1 MKKGIFNT
9 VIVLLLALAVNAQ
22 TPVAEFTASIQEGCS
37 PLAVAFTDRS
47 TGDPKYWNWDF
58 GNGQLSNQRNP
69 TTTYS
74 APGTYTVTLVV
85 RNQNG
90 VNAITKTDYITI
102 FPSPSVGLSA
112 NITTA
117 CLPAAIQFTGTANT
131 SVGTITSYA
140 WDFGDGNTSTEQNP
154 SHIYGQTGYYSV
166 SLTATSS
173 NGCVGRAG
181 AGRYIRMV
189 SGIEAAF
196 LNTPSPECR
205 PPFNVAFTNESSG
218 PGTLTYEWDFGN
230 GSTSTDPN
238 PVALFNTSG
247 SYNVLLTTRS
257 NFGCVDTVIKS
268 VAVNAFTTD
277 FTNPDTVCIEQAVSF
292 QNASAPGVQS
302 FSWDFGDGT
311 GSSEVSPSKTFT
323 TPGSYTVKLVNKFSS
338 CSDSLLK
345 TIVVTG
351 KPVVDFTA
359 TNASGCQAPLVVDFQ
374 ANVPSAVSWQWDF
387 GDGNQ
392 GTGATAQHTYTAAG
406 DQNVTLTITTASGCQ
421 NSATKN
427 QFVRI
432 VTPTV
437 SISNSKPSGCA
448 PLNNVTPV
456 ANVNAIDGVASYA
469 WDLGNGV
476 TSSSATPSTNYTT
489 ADSYTISVTITTNG
503 GCTATNTSTV
513 RVGTPPTDVDF
524 SLTTAGDCISNEV
537 NFTATATGANEW
549 LWDFGDG
556 TTSTEENPQH
566 IYADTG
572 RFDVTLT
579 ALNNGCPAAAV
590 TKNDAVYKQAPVA
603 KFGFRLDCVNRLS
616 VAFGDTSIT
625 DASLTPLT
633 YLWEFGDGQTSNA
646 ATPPPHT
653 YATYGSYLARLTV
666 TNGAC
671 SSVVERTID
680 VSPLDST
687 FSVSKNPLCRGE
699 RVTLTAQENA
709 ANVQSYSW
717 SLNGGAPVSGVIPS
731 LDTSFNAL
739 GNPTVRLTVTDQYGC
754 VAGSTQTL
762 TITGPN
768 ALFEP
773 ALLSACKNA
782 SITFN
787 DQSTADANIASWA
800 WDFGDG
806 QTQTFTRSPFTHVY
820 ADTGLFVVKLKV
832 TDNAGCIHEYIST
845 DTIRI
850 TNPVAA
856 FGTAT
861 PRFCPGLGLPFTD
874 SSRGYNL
881 TYAWNFGD
889 NGTSTEQNPIHT
901 YNEGQYSVTLTVTD
915 GVGCSNAVTR
925 TNYIDVRKPVAAFT
939 VEDSTSTCRLLETK
953 FHHTSQNYES
963 LLWDFGD
970 GFDSRL
976 DQPVVRH
983 FYDDFGNYTAK
994 LYAKGYGGCVDSAS
1008 YPINVYN
1015 PNTYTQINYTVP
1027 PSGYACNELTVNF
1040 SYTVPPN
1047 TKYYFYFG
1055 DGSVDSSGQKTLQH
1069 TYNYPG
1075 GYVPSVYMI
1084 DSSDCR
1090 SSVGGSTRIDIRGPV
1105 PAFNLDRRAFCDSG
1119 TVFATN
1125 YTISRSDD
1133 VVVSQVWDFGDGQTS
1148 TEKDPPPHTF
1158 SRPDSYPIVL
1168 SATTASGCTLSFTD
1182 TVKVP
1187 RTPQPVINISDL
1199 TCVNRPVIF
1208 DAALVHPDTAIVW
1221 SWNFGDGRTSAEQ
1234 NNIIVYEKPGD
1245 YPISL
1250 AAANFLNCRGT
1261 AERPFTVAPLPVI
1274 TPLPVTIPVG
1284 GQAVLPVTYSAGAST
1299 YSWTPPEGL
1308 SCTNCATPVA
1318 SPQFTKTYTVTVTDS
1333 NTCVSSA
1340 DITVTVLC
1348 TEENYFVPNTFSPN
1362 GDGMNDVFY
1371 PRGRGLARVQS
1382 MRIYNRWGQQV
1393 FERKNFM
1400 ANDPSSGWNGRLGGQ
1415 PLVPDV
1421 YVYIVEFVCDN
1432 AQIVP
1437 FKGNVTL
1444 IR

>member
-1 MKKGIFNT
+1 MEKRIFNT
-9 VIVLLLALAVNAQ
+9 IFVLLLALAVKAQ
-22 TPVAEFTASIQEGCS
+22 TPVAEFTASVQEGCS
-37 PLAVAFTDRS
+37 PLGVAFTDRS

-90 VNAITKTDYITI
+90 VNAVTKTDYITI
-102 FPSPSVGLSA
+102 YPSPSVNLSA

-117 CLPAAIQFTGTANT
+117 CLPASIQFTGTAT
-131 SVGTITSYA
+131 TTVGTITSYA
-140 WDFGDGNTSTEQNP
+140 WDFGDGNTSTQQNP
-154 SHIYGQTGYYSV
+154 SYTYGQTGYYSV

-173 NGCVGRAG
+173 NGCVGRTGRA
-181 AGRYIRMV
+181 RYIRMV
-189 SGIEAAF
+189 SGIEAEF
-196 LNTPSPECR
+196 LNTPSAECR

-218 PGTLTYEWDFGN
+218 PGTLTYQWDFGN
-230 GSTSTDPN
+230 GNTSTDPN

-247 SYNVLLTTRS
+247 NYNVLLTTRS
-257 NFGCVDTVIKS
+257 DFGCMDTVRKT

-277 FTNPDTVCIEQAVSF
+277 FINPDTVCIEQAVNF
-292 QNASAPGVQS
+292 QNTSAPGVQS
-302 FSWDFGDGT
+302 FGWDFGDGT
-311 GSSEVSPSKTFT
+311 GSSEVSPTKTFAT
-323 TPGSYTVKLVNKFSS
+323 AGTYTVKLVNRFSS
-338 CSDSLLK
+338 CTDSLEK
-345 TIVVTG
+345 NIVVTN

-359 TNASGCQAPLVVDFQ
+359 TNAAGCQAPLVVGFQ

-392 GTGATAQHTYTAAG
+392 GTGAAPQHTYTSAG
-406 DQNVTLTITTASGCQ
+406 EQNVTLTITTASGCE

-432 VTPTV
+432 VPPTV
-437 SISNSKPSGCA
+437 SITNNKASGCA

-469 WDLGNGV
+469 WDLGNGQ
-476 TSSSATPSTNYTT
+476 TSSSATPSANYPTAGNYT
-489 ADSYTISVTITTNG
+489 IRVTITTNG
-503 GCTATNTSTV
+503 GCTGTNTSTV
-513 RVGTPPTDVDF
+513 KVGTPPSAVDFTVNSTGNCISDVVDF
-524 SLTTAGDCISNEV
+524 SG
-537 NFTATATGANEW
+537 TATGANEW
-549 LWDFGDG
+549 MWDFGDG
-556 TTSTEENPQH
+556 TTATEQNPQH
-566 IYADTG
+566 TYTDTG

-590 TKNDAVYKQAPVA
+590 TKTGVVFKQAPVA
-603 KFGFRLDCVNRLS
+603 KFDFRLDCINRKA
-616 VAFGDTSIT
+616 VAFIDSSIT
-625 DASLTPLT
+625 DASLTPLS
-633 YLWEFGDGQTSNA
+633 YLWEFGDGQTSTA
-646 ATPPPHT
+646 ATPGTHT
-653 YATYGSYLARLTV
+653 YANYGSYQVQLTV

-671 SSVVERTID
+671 STMLSKTVD

-699 RVTLTAQENA
+699 RVTFTALENPS
-709 ANVQSYSW
+709 NVQSYNW
-717 SLNGGAPVSGVIPS
+717 SLNGATGFSGNNT

-739 GNPTVRLTVTDQYGC
+739 GNPTVRLTVRDKYGC
-754 VAGSTQTL
+754 TAGSTQTL

-768 ALFEP
+768 ALFQ
-773 ALLSACKNA
+773 AASLTACKNG
-782 SITFN
+782 SITFT
-787 DQSTADANIASWA
+787 DQSTAGAGIASWTY
-800 WDFGDG
+800 DFGDG
-806 QTQTFTRSPFTHVY
+806 QTQTFTRAPFSHVY

-832 TDNAGCIHEYIST
+832 TDNAGCIHEYTSN
-845 DTIRI
+845 DTIRV

-856 FGTAT
+856 FSAASQL
-861 PRFCPGLGLPFTD
+861 FCPGLELPFKD

-881 TYAWNFGD
+881 TYEWNFGD
-889 NGTSTEQNPIHT
+889 NETSTEQNPLHV
-901 YNEGQYSVTLTVTD
+901 YDEGQYTVTLTVTD
-915 GVGCSNAVTR
+915 GVGCTNSVTR

-939 VEDSTSTCRLLETK
+939 VEDSTSTCQLLETK
-953 FHHTSQNYES
+953 FYHTSQNYES

-994 LYAKGYGGCVDSAS
+994 LYATGYGGCVDSAS
-1008 YPINVYN
+1008 YPINVYD
-1015 PNTYTQINYTVP
+1015 PNAYTQINYTVP
-1027 PSGYACNELTVNF
+1027 AYACNELTVNF
-1040 SYTVPPN
+1040 TYTVPPN

-1075 GYVPSVYMI
+1075 NYTPTVYMV
-1084 DSSDCR
+1084 DASDCR
-1090 SSVGGSTRIDIRGPV
+1090 SQVGGATRIDIRGPV

-1125 YTISRSDD
+1125 FTISRTDD
-1133 VVVSQVWDFGDGQTS
+1133 AVVSQLWGFGDGQTS
-1148 TEKDPPPHTF
+1148 TDKDPPPHTF
-1158 SRPDSYPIVL
+1158 TRPASYPVVL

-1187 RTPQPVINISDL
+1187 RTPQPVININDL
-1199 TCVNRPVIF
+1199 TCVNRAVNF
-1208 DAALVHPDTAIVW
+1208 DATLVYPDTAIVW
-1221 SWNFGDGRTSAEQ
+1221 SWNFGDGRTSTEQ
-1234 NNIIVYEKPGD
+1234 NNIITYERPGD
-1245 YPISL
+1245 YNISL
-1250 AAANFLNCRGT
+1250 SAANFLNCRGT

-1274 TPLPVTIPVG
+1274 TSQPVTIPVG
-1284 GQAVLPVTYSAGAST
+1284 GQVVLPVSYSAAAAL
-1299 YSWTPPEGL
+1299 YSWAPPEGL
-1308 SCTNCATPVA
+1308 SCTNCPTPVA
-1318 SPQFTKTYTVTVTDS
+1318 NPQFTKTYTVTVTDS
-1333 NTCVSSA
+1333 NTCVSSGE
-1340 DITVTVLC
+1340 ITVTVLC

-1400 ANDPSSGWNGRLGGQ
+1400 ANDPSSGWNGKLGGQ
-1415 PLVPDV
+1415 SLPPDA